1 MQLVLLYERK
11 SWLVMGAMIKV
22 LARFHNW
29 SAIRIEGMIVQCMK
43 IGEWDWTL
51 VDDALETA
59 GIRPIKE
66 YI

>member
-1 MQLVLLYERK
+1 M
-11 SWLVMGAMIKV
+11 VMGAMIKV

-29 SAIRIEGMIVQCMK
+29 SAIRIAGMIVQRMK